1 MPSVMLHDRP
11 MRSQSP
17 LRPLDMTQIINS
29 AVMLLL
35 GKAAPIAAALAL
47 ANLPLLLWQALAV
60 YAPGEWAVPP
70 RYRSAQDLYTL
81 LRIIGRFFTPGFTP
95 ARVAANANVS
105 LLLSLLASL
114 MQSAVLVPLIAAWY
128 RERPLALAAALPNAL
143 AAFPRLL
150 LAYCVPGLAL
160 LGAGWL
166 YARSDFAAALTIAG
180 LALVVPFWLFISQ
193 AVLIEG
199 AAPLHAVWR
208 SASLVKRRYLGI
220 FGTWLVFELV
230 FAALTAIPTF
240 VIGMVSVSIP
250 PGTRLN
256 VAVIAAGN
264 LAIVIIEPL
273 RDAIFTLFYYEQR
286 RRNRDAD
293 A

>member
-1 MPSVMLHDRP
+1 MLQDRLA
-11 MRSQSP
+11 RSQSP
-17 LRPLDMTQIINS
+17 LRPLDMTQTLNS

-35 GKAAPIAAALAL
+35 GKAAPVAAALVL
-47 ANLPLLLWQALAV
+47 ANLPLLLWQALAIF
-60 YAPGEWAVPP
+60 APGEWSIPP

-81 LRIIGRFFTPGFTP
+81 LGIVGRFFTPGFTP

-128 RERPLALAAALPNAL
+128 RERPLTLADMLAHAL

-150 LAYCVPGLAL
+150 LAYCVPAL
-160 LGAGWL
+160 IVLGAGWL
-166 YARSDFAAALTIAG
+166 YARSDLAAAISVAG
-180 LALVVPFWLFISQ
+180 LILLFPFWLFIAQ

-199 AAPLHAVWR
+199 ASPLHAVWR
-208 SASLVKRRYLGI
+208 SASLVRRRYWAI

-230 FAALTAIPTF
+230 FAVLTAIPTF
-240 VIGMVSVSIP
+240 AVGMVSVSVP
-250 PGTRLN
+250 PGARLN
-256 VAVIAAGN
+256 VMIIAAGN

-273 RDAIFTLFYYEQR
+273 RDAVFTLFYYEQR
-286 RRNRDAD
+286 RRRRDAS